1 MAPPPEIVIEN
12 QPLSDAINL
21 MNQLYMEHLPV
32 SNSSSDGVITGILD
46 RRLIKQ
52 AVNREILSLRTTA
65 G

>member
-12 QPLSDAINL
+12 QSLSDAINL
-21 MNQLYMEHLPV
+21 MNQLYTEHLPV
-32 SNSSSDGVITGILD
+32 SSSSSDGVITGILD
-46 RRLIKQ
+46 RRSIKQ